1 MASMG
6 DVPNATWDIVPMGSW
21 HRRRGLLKDIKFAD
35 MPNTPQGGIST
46 LQIVFLQKN
55 KKTICKVLNCLTI
68 TE

>member
-21 HRRRGLLKDIKFAD
+21 HRRRGLLKDIKFVD
-35 MPNTPQGGIST
+35 MPNTPQGDISN
-46 LQIVFLQKN
+46 LQI
-55 KKTICKVLNCLTI
+55 I